1 MVILTLYRSNPI
13 SALALPGTKRIQFH
27 VCWFL
32 PPLLNLTDCDLVP
45 SSIKDDNVIGI
56 ENGNLIVASTE
67 LKEVFDAVIRMIFL
81 LIISQMEKVEE
92 APGNLS
98 VSAILLVGG
107 FGSSEYLRK
116 EMQKHFGEDINV
128 IQPVDA

>member
-1 MVILTLYRSNPI
+1 VTY
-13 SALALPGTKRIQFH
+13 
-27 VCWFL
+27 
-32 PPLLNLTDCDLVP
+32 
-45 SSIKDDNVIGI
+45 
-56 ENGNLIVASTE
+56 TE
-67 LKEVFDAVIRMIFL
+67 LKDVFDAVIRMIFQ

-92 APGNLS
+92 APGDLS

-116 EMQKHFGEDINV
+116 EIQEHFGEDIKV